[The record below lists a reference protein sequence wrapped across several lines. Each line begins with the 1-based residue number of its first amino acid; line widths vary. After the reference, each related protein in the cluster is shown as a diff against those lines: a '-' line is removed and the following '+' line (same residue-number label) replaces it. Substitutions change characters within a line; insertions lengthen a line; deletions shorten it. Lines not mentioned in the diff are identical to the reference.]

1 MHNLVIVGA
10 GPAGI
15 ATAIEGYLQGIRDII
30 LLEKDANPNSTI
42 RKYYKDNKRV
52 DKDWKGQKIKL
63 DGRIFFVDG
72 TKESTLNF
80 FDQLISHHSV
90 KIQNNSEAQKI
101 KKLDDGTFEVQ
112 TSSGNI
118 KGKNVV
124 VTIGRMGKPNKP
136 SYKIPSSI
144 KGRVHFSLEECGT
157 NENILVVGGG
167 DSAIEYAIE
176 LSSSNNVT
184 ICYRRGTFRRANPQN
199 QEDIAN
205 AINSNKLTAKLNL
218 DVINIEEENG
228 LVKAI
233 FDDEDPKIYDRVIYA
248 IGGTTPSA
256 FLASSGI
263 KEVDGKPVYDENYQ
277 TDVSGL
283 FVAGDITQESGGSI
297 VLGLNQGYAIACHIQ
312 KRIQE
317 LKLSKGKRV
326 GIIGVGNVGATVA
339 YSLAMHGVCHEIV
352 LCDNKKDVSRGKAL
366 DMSQAASVV
375 RSHTVVRVAD
385 EIEEMKDCDVVV
397 ISAGSPRLPGM
408 SRDDLLMTNANITK
422 DVVKKIAKVSPDAI
436 LIMVSNPLDAMTYVA
451 LKESGF
457 SKNQVLGMAGILDSS
472 RMAAFIQEELGYGG
486 GQIRALVL
494 GGHGDTMVA
503 LPKYSTVAG
512 VPLSDLLSQEQIDKI
527 IERTKKSGAEIVGY
541 LKTASAY
548 YAPAK
553 ATAIMVEAILKD
565 TKQIHPCAVLLEG
578 EYGYKDVVVGVPVMI
593 GANGAEKV
601 IEISLSTDEKQMLD
615 NSCGLVKKSID
626 TLKNNNFFNPLAN

>member
-101 KKLDDGTFEVQ
+101 KKLEDGTFEVQ

-144 KGRVHFSLEECGT
+144 KSRVHFSLEECGT

-233 FDDEDPKIYDRVIYA
+233 FDDEDPKTYDRVIYA